1 MASTTTASGLIID
14 DVTLGTGDVATAGQN
29 VTVHYT
35 GWLTD
40 GRKFDSSRDPD
51 PDAPDAPI
59 EPFKTA
65 IPDRAIKP
73 IAAEIGA
80 TPAQLALAWAAA
92 RRARVAAAGATHIL
106 CEQHRSHGAWGPGP
120 AGPDLQDIAATLAGL
135 RYVCPDDPAGARAEI
150 NLQHISDDQGIID
163 TDL

>member
-1 MASTTTASGLIID
+1 MSFWKEAAKNSGWHCAPAYCDGPALD
-14 DVTLGTGDVATAGQN
+14 GD
-29 VTVHYT
+29 
-35 GWLTD
+35 
-40 GRKFDSSRDPD
+40 
-51 PDAPDAPI
+51 
-59 EPFKTA
+59 E
-65 IPDRAIKP
+65 
-73 IAAEIGA
+73 
-80 TPAQLALAWAAA
+80 LALAWAAA